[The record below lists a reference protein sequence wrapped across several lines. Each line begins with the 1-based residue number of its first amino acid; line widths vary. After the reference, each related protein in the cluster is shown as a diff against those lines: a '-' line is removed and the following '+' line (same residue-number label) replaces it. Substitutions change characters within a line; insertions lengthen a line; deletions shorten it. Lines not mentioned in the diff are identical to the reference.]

1 MKNHPI
7 NSAMNLFL
15 FYVSDYS
22 NESKIKTQVPTIYL
36 YQISINRG
44 KMTITQGGH
53 CKPCSNSLLSSL
65 SLLVKNFE
73 EEIQLFEDQVE
84 TARG

>member
-7 NSAMNLFL
+7 NSAI
-15 FYVSDYS
+15 
-22 NESKIKTQVPTIYL
+22 ESKLKTQVPIISL
-36 YQISINRG
+36 YQISINRE

-53 CKPCSNSLLSSL
+53 CKLCMNSLLSSL

-73 EEIQLFEDQVE
+73 EEIKLFEDQVE